1 MNSLPLSPVVISY
14 ATFSEETAIYKS
26 WITFISHLFRPM
38 SSASTFSDIDGLNS
52 IKTSTWNGNLFTRME
67 RFYLEC
73 GKSFVFLFVL
83 QPSKQAAYKHLA
95 PICPPIRIEVKPK
108 PIIIRSH
115 AISCS
120 SCHYTCLLWVLDRR
134 LLILIGLKLLDCL
147 CELWSAKWL
156 FWFYD
161 NPLKNTL
168 FRKVKQLYG
177 IL

>member
-1 MNSLPLSPVVISY
+1 
-14 ATFSEETAIYKS
+14 
-26 WITFISHLFRPM
+26 M
-38 SSASTFSDIDGLNS
+38 SSTSTFSDIDGLNS

-73 GKSFVFLFVL
+73 GKSFVFLIVL

-115 AISCS
+115 AISRA

-147 CELWSAKWL
+147 CELRSAKWL

-161 NPLKNTL
+161 NSLKIVYSEKSSNFTAYCNLLHVPLFTITKGFCYQTCQRQHQDL
-168 FRKVKQLYG
+168 PL
-177 IL
+177 